1 MRNWPKTEPTTYADW
16 CLNRIAAALE
26 QLVELNAPSA
36 PPVVTELADDFP
48 GRETLAE
55 AGILYYETLPRT
67 GAELAA
73 AGLDGPTAN
82 RILTRMKVEG

>member
-16 CLNRIAAALE
+16 CLNRIATALE
-26 QLVELNAPSA
+26 RLVELNAPSA
-36 PPVVTELADDFP
+36 PPDVTELAEDFP
-48 GRETLAE
+48 GREALAE

-73 AGLDGPTAN
+73 VGLDGRTAN
-82 RILTRMKVEG
+82 RVLSWIRAAQ

>member
-16 CLNRIAAALE
+16 CLNRIATALE
-26 QLVELNAPSA
+26 RLVELNAPS
-36 PPVVTELADDFP
+36 PPPDVTELAEDFP
-48 GRETLAE
+48 GREALAE

-73 AGLDGPTAN
+73 VGLDGPTAN
-82 RILTRMKVEG
+82 RVLTRLRAER